1 MWEQKRKSNPE
12 QERTFTAVTN
22 PEQEKFYRNVN
33 QVVDRNR
40 FELAVLEGYGKF
52 RFWEAFFGSPFVYIP
67 LMLAFLGLTAWADKI
82 STNASDFT
90 TRVLTLSIV
99 GSFLIVAAMIV
110 WKIISWPFKAL
121 LGRVTHESAVDYV
134 GGVIVIFLFLA
145 FGLYLYYASR

>member
-1 MWEQKRKSNPE
+1 
-12 QERTFTAVTN
+12 
-22 PEQEKFYRNVN
+22 
-33 QVVDRNR
+33 
-40 FELAVLEGYGKF
+40 
-52 RFWEAFFGSPFVYIP
+52 
-67 LMLAFLGLTAWADKI
+67 MLAFLGLTAWADKI